1 MSVRPDLQLP
11 VIAAQAIVD
20 GVLMGHTVAA
30 VSNIHGGEIAA
41 TYEITFVEDEPP
53 VVLKVYPDSLH
64 WKMQKEVTVIALVQ
78 GRLSVP
84 APRILLAD
92 DSKRLLDLNFVLMTK
107 LPGST
112 LGRLESTLAV
122 DQRASAYRQIG
133 GLLREFHRIPMDA
146 FGYIGSRGIG
156 TAHATNHDYLAHQ
169 CDRKLAEFADR
180 GGSAD
185 LARRIAA
192 YFSACLHLLHECSHP
207 VLCHNDLHAG
217 NLLAE
222 ITEDA
227 VRLCGVLDFEGALA
241 GDPLMDL
248 AKALFYLNAQDGN
261 ALLDGYGDTGRR
273 QWSQVLAFYH
283 LYFVLE
289 LWCWM
294 AQIGN
299 EKLLDKLALDLER
312 YAAR

>member
-1 MSVRPDLQLP
+1 MSVRPDLQVP

-20 GVLMGHTVAA
+20 CVLVGHKVTA

-41 TYEITFVEDEPP
+41 TYEIAFIEDEPP

-64 WKMQKEVTVIALVQ
+64 WKMQKEVTVISLVQ

-84 APRILLAD
+84 PPHILLAD
-92 DSKRLLDLNFVLMTK
+92 DSKRLLGLNFVLMTK

-112 LGRLESTLAV
+112 LGRLESTLAG
-122 DQRASAYRQIG
+122 DQRVSAYRQIG
-133 GLLREFHRIPMDA
+133 QLLREFHRIPMDA
-146 FGYIGSRGIG
+146 FGYIGPRGIW
-156 TAHATNHDYLAHQ
+156 TAHLTNRDYLSHQ
-169 CDRKLAEFADR
+169 CDRKLEEFTDR

-192 YFSACLHLLHECSHP
+192 YFSARMHVLHECSHP

-222 ITEDA
+222 ITDHG
-227 VRLCGVLDFEGALA
+227 VRLE
-241 GDPLMDL
+241 
-248 AKALFYLNAQDGN
+248 
-261 ALLDGYGDTGRR
+261 
-273 QWSQVLAFYH
+273 FYH

-299 EKLLDKLALDLER
+299 EQPLHALALDLER
-312 YAAR
+312 YSAV